1 MNNTQSRPCAMK
13 LVALAIAATVSLGVV
28 GCSAHP
34 TTPSA
39 SSSAGQAS
47 SSASARPLVD
57 VSAVWATHP
66 LPPCPKPPI
75 QRNGGVVPNGIE
87 LPTESTVSE
96 ILGDVKSPAPETWV
110 RTKLGWVTQWLL
122 QTRAGIVATS
132 GANSTVT
139 NRRFHQYIEHI
150 RAEMKAGQDIADSAL
165 DGRFPEGCI

>member
-1 MNNTQSRPCAMK
+1 MTMNKMQSRPGATK
-13 LVALAIAATVSLGVV
+13 LVGLALALSVGTV
-28 GCSAHP
+28 GCSSHP
-34 TTPSA
+34 TPSGPISA
-39 SSSAGQAS
+39 GESSSSAQ
-47 SSASARPLVD
+47 ARPLVD
-57 VSAVWATHP
+57 VEAVWATHP
-66 LPPCPKPPI
+66 LPDCPKPPI
-75 QRNGGVVPNGIE
+75 ERNGGAVPAGIE

-96 ILGDVKSPAPETWV
+96 ILGDVKSPASEAWV

-150 RAEMKAGQDIADSAL
+150 RAEMEAGQDISDSAL